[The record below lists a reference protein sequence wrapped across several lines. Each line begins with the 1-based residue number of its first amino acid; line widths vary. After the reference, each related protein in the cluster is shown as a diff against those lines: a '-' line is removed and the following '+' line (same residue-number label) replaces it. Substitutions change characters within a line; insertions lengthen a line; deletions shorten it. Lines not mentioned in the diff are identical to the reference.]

1 VDSWLEVYLGL
12 RFIVAYGLSNRRR
25 TMSAPCDWTRI
36 YWTCIT
42 IGKAVKIPTRGTL
55 LRWRSSFLA
64 FHPG

>member
-36 YWTCIT
+36 DWTCIT

-55 LRWRSSFLA
+55 LR
-64 FHPG
+64 